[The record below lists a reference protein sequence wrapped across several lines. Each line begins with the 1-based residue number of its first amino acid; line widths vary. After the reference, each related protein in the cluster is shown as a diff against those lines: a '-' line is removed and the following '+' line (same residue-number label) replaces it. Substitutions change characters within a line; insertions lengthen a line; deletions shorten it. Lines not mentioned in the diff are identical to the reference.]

1 MPAFGLFVT
10 TLLRWAAGHTV
21 LGWSS
26 IMTAIVFFGAVQLV
40 VLGILGEYVG
50 RLFQE
55 AKQRPLFLVDEVV
68 AAGRSLA
75 LPPEFAALG
84 SVARRDLWEA
94 TLGAATRVAQP
105 APAAGVAE
113 GAEAVVPAGAAGTG
127 RRCRGRLDSSNRRRG
142 DD

>member
-1 MPAFGLFVT
+1 M
-10 TLLRWAAGHTV
+10 
-21 LGWSS
+21 
-26 IMTAIVFFGAVQLV
+26 FFGAVQLV

-55 AKQRPLFLVDEVV
+55 A
-68 AAGRSLA
+68 
-75 LPPEFAALG
+75 
-84 SVARRDLWEA
+84 

-113 GAEAVVPAGAAGTG
+113 AAEAVVPAGAAGTG

>member
-1 MPAFGLFVT
+1 M
-10 TLLRWAAGHTV
+10 
-21 LGWSS
+21 
-26 IMTAIVFFGAVQLV
+26 FFGAVQLV

-55 AKQRPLFLVDEVV
+55 A
-68 AAGRSLA
+68 
-75 LPPEFAALG
+75 
-84 SVARRDLWEA
+84 

-113 GAEAVVPAGAAGTG
+113 AAEAVVPAGVAEAAEAVVPAGVAEAAEAVVPAGAAGTG